1 MKKIIKLVKNNSLT
15 ALSFIALFVGS
26 VATVQQ
32 TIFWTHQVKCPEELL
47 K

>member
-1 MKKIIKLVKNNSLT
+1 MKKVLGFVKRNSLT
-15 ALSFIALFVGS
+15 ALSFIALFVAS